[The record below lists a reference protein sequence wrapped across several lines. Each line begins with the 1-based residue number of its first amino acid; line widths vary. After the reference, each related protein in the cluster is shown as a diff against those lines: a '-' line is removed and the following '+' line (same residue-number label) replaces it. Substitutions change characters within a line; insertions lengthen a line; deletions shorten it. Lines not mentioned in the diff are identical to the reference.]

1 MSARTPRRSKTVAQQ
16 CRYYEVENIFDY
28 MVETYING
36 NASHLKELYKELNR
50 DARTLF
56 IRYCF
61 EDMNP
66 EYRKEIILTI
76 VNE

>member
-1 MSARTPRRSKTVAQQ
+1 MRKKQVRQSKTVAQQ

-36 NASHLKELYKELNR
+36 NRSTLKRLYKKLR
-50 DARTLF
+50 VADRQLF

-61 EDMNP
+61 NEMNP
-66 EYRKEIILTI
+66 SYIEEIINI
-76 VNE
+76 VAN

>member
-1 MSARTPRRSKTVAQQ
+1 MSAPKPRRSKSVAQQ
-16 CRYYEVENIFDY
+16 CKYYEVENIFDY

-36 NASHLKELYKELNR
+36 NVSHLKELYKELNR
-50 DARTLF
+50 DARRLF
-56 IRYCF
+56 IEYCF

-66 EYRKEIILTI
+66 EYRKEIILTT